1 MPVLSRGDAK
11 AKLSMEDFKAVME
24 GIYSTSVR
32 TSTID
37 ESPMAYKPV
46 QAILDNIGDLCTV
59 DTVIKPEYNFKAS

>member
-1 MPVLSRGDAK
+1 MAK
-11 AKLSMEDFKAVME
+11 
-24 GIYSTSVR
+24 R
-32 TSTID
+32 TKEHCEKVARTCTID